1 MDQFIAKATEVLF
14 GYGLPGLVIAYL
26 IYERTILQGQIKDL
40 LAALNNSQEKRIE
53 EARETTT
60 GLDTIKDTIQI
71 LTSFMQGRGNGGNR
85 NV

>member
-1 MDQFIAKATEVLF
+1 MDQFIQKATEVLF

-26 IYERTILQGQIKDL
+26 IYERKVLQDQIKEL
-40 LAALNNSQEKRIE
+40 LLALNNSQEKRIE

-60 GLDTIKDTIQI
+60 GLDTIKDTIEI
-71 LTSFMQGRGNGGNR
+71 LRNFMRGGNGGNN

>member
-26 IYERTILQGQIKDL
+26 IYERTILQGQIKEL
-40 LAALNNSQEKRIE
+40 LGALNSSQEKRIE

-60 GLDTIKDTIQI
+60 GLATIDNMIDT
-71 LTSFMQGRGNGGNR
+71 LNNFMRGNGNGGR

>member
-26 IYERTILQGQIKDL
+26 IYERKILQDQIKEL
-40 LAALNNSQEKRIE
+40 LAALNGSQEKRII

-60 GLDTIKDTIQI
+60 ALDTIKDVMD
-71 LTSFMQGRGNGGNR
+71 LLKDFMKGKGNGGGN